1 MSLLG
6 GSMGQT
12 SWFGGFRDLIVKWRW
27 LLLIVGSLILG
38 FSVIF
43 PQIGLLEWVA
53 LLPALP
59 VILTVTADPTVKYRR
74 LYGLG
79 LGFFWPFYIVSFHWF
94 LYMYPLDFADMSR
107 PASAVVVGVACLG
120 LSLFQALG
128 AALLFPLMGLALR
141 GKWLSGKTIL
151 HPILF
156 ACLWTALEWWQAHSG
171 WSGVP
176 WARLALG
183 QAEMVSMLQ
192 SATLFGSYFVTFL
205 IVAVNGLLAEMLL
218 HPSRRVLCGVLAAGL
233 FLGNLT
239 FGAVRMATLEDNG
252 ATLTAAAIQGNKSS
266 LDYWGLGTMSEVMDI
281 YGELSLEAAQAGA
294 DIIVWPETCIPANI
308 DRSASVY
315 EYVTELSA
323 ECGVPILCGLFTRVE
338 EGSAADYNSIVV
350 ALPDGT
356 VHDTVYNKRNP
367 VPFGEFVPY
376 RKLIMTLIPPLA
388 EINTLDEDIPA
399 GEESVVFDLEVGNV
413 GSLICFDSI
422 YERNAM
428 DSIAN
433 GAELLAVST
442 NDSWFQD
449 SRGVWMHHAQSQL
462 RAIETGRWVVRSA
475 NTGVSS
481 VINAKGEVLES
492 LDALKTGYV
501 LEEVRLSDRV
511 TVYSVI
517 GNLFAYLCI
526 AACGVSVITAS
537 VELILRSGREKNAPT
552 ENSEFSLFIL

>member
-12 SWFGGFRDLIVKWRW
+12 SWFGRIRDITARWRW
-27 LLLIVGSLILG
+27 PLLILGALLLG

-59 VILTVTADPTVKYRR
+59 VIFTLTADPTVRYRR
-74 LYGLG
+74 LYGFG
-79 LGFFWPFYIVSFHWF
+79 LVFFWPFYIVNFHWF
-94 LYMYPLDFADMSR
+94 LYMYPLDFAGMSR
-107 PASAVVVGVACLG
+107 PASAVVVGFACLG

-128 AALLFPLMGLALR
+128 AALLFPLMGLAVR
-141 GKWLSGKTIL
+141 GKWLSKYTVL

-176 WARLALG
+176 WARLSLG
-183 QAEMVSMLQ
+183 QAEMVPVLQ
-192 SATLFGSYFVTFL
+192 SASLFGSYFITFL
-205 IVAVNGLLAEMLL
+205 IVTVNGLLAYLLL
-218 HPSRRVLCGVLAAGL
+218 HPSKRVLCGALAGGL
-233 FLGNLT
+233 FLGNLL
-239 FGAVRMATLEDNG
+239 FGAVRMATLTDEG
-252 ATLTAAAIQGNKSS
+252 EPVTAAAIQGNKSS
-266 LDYWGLGTMSEVMDI
+266 LDFWSFSTMDEVMEV
-281 YGELSLEAAQAGA
+281 YGDLSLEAAEAGA

-308 DRSASVY
+308 DRSSSVY
-315 EYVTELSA
+315 GYVTELA
-323 ECGVPILCGLFTRVE
+323 RECGVPILCGLFTQVE
-338 EGSAADYNSIVV
+338 EGSIADYNSIVV

-376 RKLIMTLIPPLA
+376 RKLVMTLVPPLA

-399 GEESVVFDLEVGNV
+399 GEDSVVFDLEVGNV

-422 YERNAM
+422 YERNAT

-433 GAELLAVST
+433 GAQLLAVST

-462 RAIETGRWVVRSA
+462 RAIETGRYVVRSA

-481 VINAKGEVLES
+481 VINAKGEVLGS

-501 LEEVRLSDRV
+501 LEEVFLSDRV

-517 GNLFAYLCI
+517 GNVFAYLCV
-526 AACGVSVITAS
+526 AACGVAVLAPAAEKCA
-537 VELILRSGREKNAPT
+537 VRKGRRT
-552 ENSEFSLFIL
+552 DG

>member
-1 MSLLG
+1 MIHQNLSPLL
-6 GSMGQT
+6 
-12 SWFGGFRDLIVKWRW
+12 KWRW
-27 LLLIVGSLILG
+27 PLLIASALLMG

-53 LLPALP
+53 LLPAIP

-79 LGFFWPFYIVSFHWF
+79 LGFFWPFYIVNFHWF
-94 LYMYPLDFADMSR
+94 LYMYPLDFAGMSR
-107 PASAVVVGVACLG
+107 LASAVVVGFACLG

-141 GKWLSGKTIL
+141 GRWLSSHPIL
-151 HPILF
+151 HPVLF

-183 QAEMVSMLQ
+183 QANMVPILQ
-192 SATLFGSYFVTFL
+192 SATLFGSYFITFL
-205 IVAVNGLLAEMLL
+205 IVLVNGLLAYLL
-218 HPSRRVLCGVLAAGL
+218 LNPSKRVLCGALAAGV

-239 FGAVRMATLEDNG
+239 FGAIRMATFTDDGE
-252 ATLTAAAIQGNKSS
+252 TLKAAAIQGNQSS
-266 LDYWGLGTMSEVMDI
+266 LEYWSFSTMSDVMEV
-281 YGELSLEAAQAGA
+281 YGDLSREAAAEGA
-294 DIIVWPETCIPANI
+294 EIIVWPETCIPANI

-315 EYVTELSA
+315 RYVTELA
-323 ECGVPILCGLFTRVE
+323 EECGVPILCGLFTQVE
-338 EGSAADYNSIVV
+338 EGSPADYNSIVV

-356 VHDTVYNKRNP
+356 IHDTVYNKRNP
-367 VPFGEFVPY
+367 VPFGEFVPF
-376 RKLIMTLIPPLA
+376 RKLVMTLVPPLA

-399 GEESVVFDLEVGNV
+399 GEDSVVFVLKEGNV

-422 YERNAM
+422 YERNAL

-433 GAELLAVST
+433 GARLLAVST
-442 NDSWFQD
+442 NDSWFRD

-462 RAIETGRWVVRSA
+462 RAIETGRYVVRSA

-492 LDALKTGYV
+492 LGALKTGYV

-517 GNLFAYLCI
+517 GDVFAYLCI
-526 AACGVSVITAS
+526 AACAAGILAPAAERFTA
-537 VELILRSGREKNAPT
+537 GRRREDEPA
-552 ENSEFSLFIL
+552 

>member
-141 GKWLSGKTIL
+141 GRWLSGKTVL

-176 WARLALG
+176 WARLSLG
-183 QAEMVSMLQ
+183 QAELVPMLQ
-192 SATLFGSYFVTFL
+192 SASLFGSYLITFF
-205 IVAVNGLLAEMLL
+205 IVAVNGLLVEMLL
-218 HPSRRVLCGVLAAGL
+218 HPSRRVLCGALAAGM
-233 FLGNLT
+233 FFGNLT
-239 FGAVRMATLEDNG
+239 FGAIRMATLTDDGE
-252 ATLTAAAIQGNKSS
+252 TLTAAAIQGNKSS

-367 VPFGEFVPY
+367 VPFGEFVPF

-399 GEESVVFDLEVGNV
+399 GEDSVVFDLEVGQV

-428 DSIAN
+428 DSIGN
-433 GAELLAVST
+433 GARLLAVST
-442 NDSWFQD
+442 NDSWFRD

-462 RAIETGRWVVRSA
+462 RAIETGRYVVRSA

-481 VINAKGEVLES
+481 VINPKGEVLES

-526 AACGVSVITAS
+526 TAVLVSVLLPLCEAI
-537 VELILRSGREKNAPT
+537 VRSRWKRTCPNGE
-552 ENSEFSLFIL
+552 I